1 MTCYIEQ
8 VLPLHT
14 IGIAAMGIAIIGL
27 ASTAWLVNF
36 AAGGPVSRARLER
49 FARRQR
55 LVVTATNGNL
65 LIAYLA
71 RVRRWR
77 SAGLITGVV
86 LTLVWS
92 IQHDGVTLNALSMF
106 AGWFAGAL
114 VAEVSQARVP
124 SGPRRVAALQ
134 PRLPHAYV
142 SRFSWALVPVT
153 AGLSVAIAA
162 GTAIEAG
169 RGRMSPDWTAW
180 VWLGLA
186 LVVAVLVRL
195 TQRHVL
201 NRSQALDEPDVLAA
215 DDAIRSRSLHVLCGG
230 GAALILY
237 CCSGQLA
244 ALQLSFGQ
252 PFYEPVLAAQ
262 GLGLFLIPAL
272 GWNVATSAWRVRR
285 EHPLAAAA

>member
-1 MTCYIEQ
+1 
-8 VLPLHT
+8 
-14 IGIAAMGIAIIGL
+14 
-27 ASTAWLVNF
+27 
-36 AAGGPVSRARLER
+36 
-49 FARRQR
+49 
-55 LVVTATNGNL
+55 
-65 LIAYLA
+65 
-71 RVRRWR
+71 
-77 SAGLITGVV
+77 V
-86 LTLVWS
+86 LTLLWS
-92 IQHDGVTLNALSMF
+92 LQHNGVTLNALSMF

-134 PRLPHAYV
+134 PRLPREYV

-153 AGLSVAIAA
+153 AGLSVAVAI
-162 GTAIEAG
+162 GTGIEAW
-169 RGRMSPDWTAW
+169 RGRMSPDWTAGL
-180 VWLGLA
+180 WLGLA

-201 NRSQALDEPDVLAA
+201 NRSQPLDEPDVLAA

-244 ALQLSFGQ
+244 ALRLGFGD
-252 PFYEPVLAAQ
+252 PFYDAVMVAQ

-272 GWNVATSAWRVRR
+272 GWNVATWACRVKR
-285 EHPLAAAA
+285 EHPLTAAA

>member
-8 VLPLHT
+8 VMLPLHL
-14 IGIAAMGIAIIGL
+14 AGIAIIGIAIIVL
-27 ASTAWLVNF
+27 GMLAWLVNF
-36 AAGGPVSRARLER
+36 AAGEPVSRVRLER

-55 LVVTATNGNL
+55 LVVTAANGNRV
-65 LIAYLA
+65 IAYLA

-77 SAGLITGVV
+77 SAGVIAGIVA
-86 LTLVWS
+86 TLVWS
-92 IQHDGVTLNALSMF
+92 LQHSSFTLNTLSMF

-124 SGPRRVAALQ
+124 IGPRRVTALQ
-134 PRLPHAYV
+134 PRLPRDYV

-153 AGLSVAIAA
+153 AGLSVAIGAV
-162 GTAIEAG
+162 TAVEAW
-169 RGRMSPDWTAW
+169 RGLMNPDWTAGL
-180 VWLGLA
+180 WLGFA

-201 NRSQALDEPDVLAA
+201 NRPQPLDEPDVLAA

-244 ALQLSFGQ
+244 ALGLGFGD
-252 PFYEPVLAAQ
+252 PFYQPAIVAQ
-262 GLGLFLIPAL
+262 ALGLFLIPAL
-272 GWNVATSAWRVRR
+272 G
-285 EHPLAAAA
+285 